1 MNKVEYSNAPH
12 DGNVHEEP
20 RAKLPAML
28 HGARQKC
35 PNCGTGSIY
44 TSYLKVADTCNNCGE
59 ELLHERSDDAAPYF
73 TIFVLGHLIVP
84 LLLILETHIFPPLW
98 AYLVFGIPLIIT
110 LALLILPRVKGTIIG
125 LQWAL
130 RMHGFGPEEEISLA
144 SSMDPE
150 LTGR

>member
-1 MNKVEYSNAPH
+1 MNTVEYSNTSH
-12 DGNVHEEP
+12 DENAHQEA
-20 RAKLPAML
+20 RHKLPAML

-35 PNCGTGSIY
+35 PNCGKGSIF
-44 TSYLKVADTCNNCGE
+44 TSFLKVAESCENCGQ
-59 ELLHERSDDAAPYF
+59 ELHHERSDDAAPYF

-98 AYLVFGIPLIIT
+98 TYLVIGIPLIIT
-110 LALLILPRVKGTIIG
+110 LTLLTLPRVKGAIIG

-130 RMHGFGPEEEISLA
+130 QMHGFGPEEEISLT
-144 SSMDPE
+144 SPLDPE